1 VGVSGGWVQGGG
13 HGVLSPVYGLGIDRV
28 LEFTLVAPDGT
39 YYVANSC
46 TNQDLFWALRGG
58 GGSTFGVV
66 LSTTHRVEQALSLSV
81 AFIAIPSTASQSAQS
96 GFLDLIVKSTL
107 NFTNQGWGGFLSPT
121 LLLLAT
127 PVLSLSQAQA
137 SLSQFANYAAVNN
150 GFSIF
155 ESLPTWYAFY
165 SKYVAPSAQ
174 PVGSVRFSNNRLI
187 PASLFASADGRE
199 KVRAYMDW
207 LRSVGLE
214 PQILST
220 APYLYSGNGNTT
232 LTTSTGNVIPRP
244 YAYGAA
250 NSTSSTPAWRDTALL
265 ISAAAGWA
273 YNATLQDKLQLVKLL
288 KEVDSRAAALTPG
301 GGAYINEASPWTSDW
316 KDAFWGANYGRL
328 EKIKNKWD
336 PKGLLGCWH
345 CVGNGGDVR
354 GAIGGKC
361 LGKLG
366 DL

>member
-1 VGVSGGWVQGGG
+1 
-13 HGVLSPVYGLGIDRV
+13 
-28 LEFTLVAPDGT
+28 
-39 YYVANSC
+39 VANSC